1 MPWISTLAGVDLSQR
16 MVELSRERK
25 TNRGSEVYTSVETKE
40 ATEFLSA
47 LEEKV
52 DAILASD
59 VIIYIGDLCPLLEE
73 SFKCLLND
81 GLLGFTIESY
91 EGSNE
96 NGFKLERSGR
106 FGHSRSY
113 IEKVAKQKGFE
124 VLSWVECTLRQQG
137 GKDVE
142 GASVILRKVL

>member
-47 LEEKV
+47 LDQKV
-52 DAILASD
+52 DAIIASD
-59 VIIYIGDLCPLLEE
+59 VIIYVGDLSPLLGE
-73 SFKCLLND
+73 SFKCLSND

-91 EGSNE
+91 EGANK
-96 NGFKLERSGR
+96 NGFKLQKSGR
-106 FGHSRSY
+106 FGHSKSY
-113 IEKVAKQKGFE
+113 IEKVAKHEGFE
-124 VLSWVECTLRQQG
+124 VLSWEDCTLRQQG
-137 GKDVE
+137 GKDVK
-142 GASVILRKVL
+142 GASVILRKML

>member
-59 VIIYIGDLCPLLEE
+59 VIELMHE
-73 SFKCLLND
+73 S
-81 GLLGFTIESY
+81 
-91 EGSNE
+91 
-96 NGFKLERSGR
+96 
-106 FGHSRSY
+106 
-113 IEKVAKQKGFE
+113 KQF
-124 VLSWVECTLRQQG
+124 
-137 GKDVE
+137 
-142 GASVILRKVL
+142 A

>member
-1 MPWISTLAGVDLSQR
+1 

-47 LEEKV
+47 LDQKV

-59 VIIYIGDLCPLLEE
+59 VIIYVGDLSPLLGE
-73 SFKCLLND
+73 SFKCIAND

-91 EGSNE
+91 EGK
-96 NGFKLERSGR
+96 NGLKLQKSGR
-106 FGHSRSY
+106 FGHSKSY
-113 IEKVAKQKGFE
+113 ITKVAKDKGFE
-124 VLSWVECTLRQQG
+124 VLSWEDCTLRQQG
-137 GKDVE
+137 GKDVK